1 MSAFYKNIWIGLWIL
16 IFCTGM
22 VHTISAQSKD
32 QKKVLKDIKSTD
44 EYFYVEVSHSNA
56 AIATKLAQ
64 EKLFG
69 LAKKN
74 TQFTAKTQAIQRGLL
89 LPNSVQLGVIQSEQF
104 SSLKLKWKKKRKQ
117 YVFLYL
123 KKEEAINQLATN
135 YRIVKDTSEQLW
147 YLGQAIHTDQAS
159 SSQLAASNLADNFG
173 VVTSSVQTFAQ
184 SENTENYY
192 ERYSQEITQ
201 QRTVLLSG
209 QKQIQINWSPNKIAS
224 YMLINEQKISVID
237 QELATVITTNFFKA
251 EAHSAI
257 EEIDEAWYAYY
268 VGYLTSLLRF
278 KPMLINGENAQDLL
292 SSKIRSLVE
301 NELIIKSGR
310 AYLLNQQTVAI
321 PISLTHKNG
330 ISGSYDL
337 AYKDY
342 TGTTITKLEGGKGLI
357 YLKNPSSTSQELV
370 IPIKL
375 SASLNSIDKNDSRF
389 SMLDKMQ
396 KGWVNSLFRIDLSSV
411 QKVDISMRYRSDIQQ
426 YQFIAEP
433 SFIDAQQVEWMIGNE
448 HYIASPLN
456 LSVYE
461 MPDWSVS
468 LRVNGNKNLVSSIK
482 IDSTTQTAKK
492 IRNNLEIFSKFKE
505 ISLPKFYD
513 FLNEINSSTILLNEL
528 NRLKNIEKITYGNI
542 QRIPKNDEFILISF
556 DRNQVLYRWFLIGD
570 SIFNISNGK
579 LDLSNKQIS
588 DIIESNDQLLW
599 IKEVQGS

>member
-321 PISLTHKNG
+321 PISLIHKNG

-389 SMLDKMQ
+389 SILDKMQ

-468 LRVNGNKNLVSSIK
+468 LRVNENKNLVSSIK

-492 IRNNLEIFSKFKE
+492 IRNNLEITSKSKE
-505 ISLPKFYD
+505 ISLPIFYD

-542 QRIPKNDEFILISF
+542 QWIPKNDEFILISF

>member
-321 PISLTHKNG
+321 PISLIHKNG

-468 LRVNGNKNLVSSIK
+468 LRVNENKNLVSSIK

-492 IRNNLEIFSKFKE
+492 IRNNLEIISKSKE

>member
-104 SSLKLKWKKKRKQ
+104 SSLKLKWKKNRKQ

-321 PISLTHKNG
+321 PISLIHKNG

>member
-1 MSAFYKNIWIGLWIL
+1 
-16 IFCTGM
+16 
-22 VHTISAQSKD
+22 
-32 QKKVLKDIKSTD
+32 LKDIKSTD

-321 PISLTHKNG
+321 PISLIHKNG

>member
-104 SSLKLKWKKKRKQ
+104 SSLKLKWKKNRKQ

-321 PISLTHKNG
+321 PISLIHKNG

-492 IRNNLEIFSKFKE
+492 IRNNLEIISKSKE

>member
-321 PISLTHKNG
+321 PISLIHKNG

-389 SMLDKMQ
+389 SILDKMQ

-468 LRVNGNKNLVSSIK
+468 LRVNENKNLVSSIK

-492 IRNNLEIFSKFKE
+492 IRNNLEITSKSKE
-505 ISLPKFYD
+505 ISLPIFYD

-528 NRLKNIEKITYGNI
+528 KRLKNIDKITYGNI
-542 QRIPKNDEFILISF
+542 QWIPKNDEFILISF

>member
-321 PISLTHKNG
+321 PISLIHKNG

-389 SMLDKMQ
+389 SILDKMQ

-468 LRVNGNKNLVSSIK
+468 LRVNENKNLVSSIK

-492 IRNNLEIFSKFKE
+492 IRNNLEIISKSKE

>member
-321 PISLTHKNG
+321 PISLIHKNG